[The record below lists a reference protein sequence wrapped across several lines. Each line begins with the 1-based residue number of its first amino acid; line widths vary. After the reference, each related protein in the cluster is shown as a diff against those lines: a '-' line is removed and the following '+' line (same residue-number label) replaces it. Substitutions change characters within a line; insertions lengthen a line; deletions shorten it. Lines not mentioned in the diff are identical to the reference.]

1 MEFMEVVE
9 QRTSVRTFLEKEVAD
24 DLILQ
29 ILSCGHKAPTGGNI
43 QPWEF
48 IIIKNPSLK
57 QEIVKTTFV
66 GNDEHSR
73 TTQAWMLKAP
83 VFIIVCADVE
93 RSMARYGKKAAES
106 LVYLDCS
113 ACVENMLLA
122 IVDLHLASCYVSGF
136 RENEL
141 TSVLGLP
148 NGVLP
153 VAIIPIGYPTGL
165 TEKRQKRELESL
177 IHYEAFGNLH
187 KQG

>member
-1 MEFMEVVE
+1 MEFLKVVE
-9 QRTSVRTFLEKEVAD
+9 RRTSVRTFTEKEVAD
-24 DLILQ
+24 DLIFQ
-29 ILSCGHKAPTGGNI
+29 ILSCGHKAPTAGNL

-66 GNDEHSR
+66 GNNEQSKK
-73 TTQAWMLKAP
+73 TQTWMLNAS

-93 RSMARYGKKAAES
+93 RSEARYGNKAAES

-136 RENEL
+136 RESDL

-148 NGVLP
+148 SGVIP
-153 VAIIPIGYPTGL
+153 VAIIPIGYPAGQ
-165 TEKRQKRELESL
+165 TEKRKKVQLESV
-177 IHYEAFGNLH
+177 IHYETFGNLH

>member
-1 MEFMEVVE
+1 MEFMEVVD
-9 QRTSVRTFLEKEVAD
+9 QRVSVRAFIKKEVAD
-24 DLILQ
+24 DMIFQ

-66 GNDEHSR
+66 GNDEHSSK
-73 TTQAWMLKAP
+73 TQAWMLNAP
-83 VFIIVCADVE
+83 VFIVVCADVE

-113 ACVENMLLA
+113 ACIENMLLA
-122 IVDLHLASCYVSGF
+122 SVDLHLASCYVSGF

-148 NGVLP
+148 DGVIP
-153 VAIIPIGYPTGL
+153 VAVIPIGYPAGL
-165 TEKRQKRELESL
+165 TEKRTKRPLESL
-177 IHYEAFGNLH
+177 IHHETFGNLH
-187 KQG
+187 NPG

>member
-1 MEFMEVVE
+1 MEFMEVVK
-9 QRTSVRTFLEKEVAD
+9 QRTSVRNFTEQEVAD
-24 DLILQ
+24 DLIFQ
-29 ILSCGHKAPTGGNI
+29 ILSCGHTAPTGGNI

-57 QEIVKTTFV
+57 QEIVKTTYV
-66 GNDEHSR
+66 GNDEYNGK
-73 TTQAWMLKAP
+73 TQAWMLKAP
-83 VFIIVCADVE
+83 VFIVVCADVE

-136 RENEL
+136 RELEL

-148 NGVLP
+148 DGVIPIALL
-153 VAIIPIGYPTGL
+153 PIGYPGGL
-165 TEKRQKRELESL
+165 TEKRTKRPLKSL
-177 IHYEAFGNLH
+177 VHYEMFG
-187 KQG
+187 KSQQ

>member
-9 QRTSVRTFLEKEVAD
+9 QRTSVRTFLDKEVAD

-29 ILSCGHKAPTGGNI
+29 ILFCGHKAPTAGNI

-57 QEIVKTTFV
+57 QEIVNTTFV
-66 GNDEHSR
+66 GNNEQSEK
-73 TTQAWMLKAP
+73 TQVWMLNAS
-83 VFIIVCADVE
+83 VFIVVCADIE
-93 RSMARYGKKAAES
+93 RSVARYGKKAAES

-122 IVDLHLASCYVSGF
+122 IVNLHLASCYVSGF
-136 RENEL
+136 NENKL

-148 NGVLP
+148 SGVIP
-153 VAIIPIGYPTGL
+153 VAVVPIGYPAGQ
-165 TEKRQKRELESL
+165 TEKRNKRQLESL
-177 IHYEAFGNLH
+177 IHCETFGNLH